1 MGGTRVLR
9 QVHVLEGPD
18 RPPSRRDV
26 WLEGRRLLGW
36 DLPTP
41 PLASDGREVSEVDGS
56 AWWLAPPLVDPHSVL
71 EDPWLGRS
79 ETLAS
84 LALAAASGG
93 YGTVA
98 LLPWAKPWR
107 DAPERLALS
116 WNAPLRLAL
125 WGSFSLAG
133 ADADLAL
140 QAEQVAAGALG
151 LAAADH
157 LPPLALLEC
166 GLRLGE
172 MGDHPVLVAP
182 RDPALSRDG
191 FVRER
196 VEALRAGWPT
206 DPVLSETLPL
216 QTLLNLR
223 AAHPGIALRL
233 MNLSTAEAVGLL
245 RAQPDPPDASVGWWH
260 LVADSGTLHP
270 EEEGWRV
277 RPSLGGPEDREA
289 LIAALRDGVLT
300 AVAVHHLP
308 LDAEEQRL
316 PLDQRK
322 AGVSGHGIAL
332 TLLWRELVERRGWPV
347 EALWQALSWG
357 PSRFLGFPPERLT
370 PSSERWV
377 LWDPGHVW
385 WPSAAPTGSLAAN
398 APTPPPEGWR
408 GRVIASGLLP
418 EERWPLEASPPC

>member
-1 MGGTRVLR
+1 MGSTLVLR
-9 QVHVLEGPD
+9 QVQVLEGPD

-36 DLPTP
+36 DRPAQP
-41 PLASDGREVSEVDGS
+41 PASGALEVRAIDASDC
-56 AWWLAPPLVDPHSVL
+56 WLAPPLVDPHSVL

-79 ETLAS
+79 ESLES

-107 DAPERLALS
+107 DAPERLTLS
-116 WNAPLRLAL
+116 WTPPLRLAL
-125 WGSFSLAG
+125 WGGFSLAG
-133 ADADLAL
+133 EDADLAL
-140 QAEQVAAGALG
+140 HAEQLAAGALG
-151 LAAADH
+151 LAASDH
-157 LPPLALLEC
+157 LPPLALLER

-172 MGDHPVLVAP
+172 MGAHPVLLAP
-182 RDPALSRDG
+182 RDPSLAQEG

-223 AAHPGIALRL
+223 AAHPDIAIRL
-233 MNLSTAEAVGLL
+233 MNLSTVDAVELL
-245 RAQPDPPDASVGWWH
+245 RDQADPPPASVCWWH

-270 EEEGWRV
+270 AEEGWRV
-277 RPSLGGPEDREA
+277 RPSLGGPRDREA
-289 LIAALRDGVLT
+289 LIAGLRDGVLA
-300 AVAVHHLP
+300 AVAVHHLA
-308 LDAEEQRL
+308 LDAEEQLL

-322 AGVSGHGIAL
+322 AGVAGHGLAL
-332 TLLWRELVERRGWPV
+332 TLLWQELVERRGWPV
-347 EALWQALSWG
+347 EALWQVLSWG
-357 PSRFLGFPPERLT
+357 PSRFLGLPPECLT
-370 PSSERWV
+370 VSSERWV
-377 LWDPGHVW
+377 LWDPAHVW
-385 WPSAAPTGSLAAN
+385 SPAAGRGGSLAAN

-418 EERWPLEASPPC
+418 EERWPLAASPRC